1 MIKGLSRDKNLTL
14 FSEFFKEKVGATN
27 VRYY

>member
-1 MIKGLSRDKNLTL
+1 MADGYQDMKNAPSSAS
-14 FSEFFKEKVGATN
+14 FYEKVGATN